1 MIKLLNK
8 EVVSKNV
15 AINICSKYLYGR
27 VFSFL
32 LGKFTGVEWL
42 RVVGDGPH
50 GSNMR
55 KEVLSQNFPKLEK
68 KRAKE

>member
-32 LGKFTGVEWL
+32 LGKFIGVEWL
-42 RVVGDGPH
+42 RV
-50 GSNMR
+50 
-55 KEVLSQNFPKLEK
+55 LF
-68 KRAKE
+68 